1 MRGIIFDLDGT
12 LVNSIEDLASSM
24 NKVLETRNYPTHSLA
39 DYKIFVGRGILN
51 LVRTALPE
59 TAKDEETVKSCYKQ
73 MVEIYRNNCIVKT
86 APYDGIIEMLNEL
99 KSRKI
104 KLSVFS
110 NKADELTK
118 KIVDTLMPDYFE
130 FVVGLTDEALKKPNP
145 TVALQIS
152 EKMRI
157 DPENILYIGDTGV
170 DMQTAINAN
179 MYPIGVLWGFRT
191 KDELVTNGAKT
202 LLEHPMDLIKIL

>member
-39 DYKIFVGRGILN
+39 DYKIFVGRGILS

-118 KIVDTLMPDYFE
+118 KIVDTLMPGYFE

-152 EKMRI
+152 EKMKI
-157 DPENILYIGDTGV
+157 NPENILYVGDTGV

-191 KDELVTNGAKT
+191 KDELIENGAKT

>member
-24 NKVLETRNYPTHSLA
+24 NNVLETRNYPTHSLA
-39 DYKIFVGRGILN
+39 DYKIFVGRGILS

-86 APYDGIIEMLNEL
+86 APYDGIIELLNEL

-118 KIVDTLMPDYFE
+118 KIVETLMPGYFE

-191 KDELVTNGAKT
+191 KDELVTNCAKT